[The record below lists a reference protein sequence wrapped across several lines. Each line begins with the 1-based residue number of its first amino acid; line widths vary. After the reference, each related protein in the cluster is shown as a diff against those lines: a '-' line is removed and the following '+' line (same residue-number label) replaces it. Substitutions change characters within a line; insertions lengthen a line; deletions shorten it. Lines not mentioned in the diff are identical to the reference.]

1 MGRSLSK
8 THLGTK
14 DFSSSDK
21 NFSGSKVMS
30 IIVGLSTFL
39 IVKHIVMSLVIALKR
54 TPQLVYRSKASVEVD
69 K

>member
-39 IVKHIVMSLVIALKR
+39 IVKHIVMSLVIASI
-54 TPQLVYRSKASVEVD
+54 PI
-69 K
+69 